1 MSTPQ
6 SSAPEPRTYRST
18 ASLVAGALLLA
29 LGAWFGVDAI
39 WRGSGRT
46 PWLAL
51 AALVL
56 LVPLVVAYTLR
67 PAVVSDEDRLT
78 VRNPFRTVT
87 LPWAAVAE
95 LRSGFT
101 NEVRS
106 DGRTYQLWALPVSLR
121 ARKKAARAQ
130 MRDAVADPHGATPT
144 TVAQPTRSDSDQA
157 VEDLREIAERRAA
170 APGAQGPA
178 VVRWAYEI
186 IAPAAVGAVALVVL
200 VATG

>member
-144 TVAQPTRSDSDQA
+144 TVSQPTRSDSDQA

-186 IAPAAVGAVALVVL
+186 IAPA
-200 VATG
+200 